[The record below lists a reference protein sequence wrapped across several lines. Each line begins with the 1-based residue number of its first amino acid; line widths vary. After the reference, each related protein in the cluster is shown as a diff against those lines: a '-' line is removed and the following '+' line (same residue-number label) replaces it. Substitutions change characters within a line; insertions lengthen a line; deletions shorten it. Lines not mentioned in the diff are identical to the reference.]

1 MRTFLKKFKNSI
13 WGKILKVLF
22 NILKWALEITII
34 TIALIILTQRLTNS
48 EKSFL
53 GFRIFDV
60 ASGSMEPDYA
70 VGDIL
75 IVREKEPSKI
85 VLGENI
91 VYLGTKSDYK
101 GRIIT
106 HRVIEIERDEKG
118 DYLFHTKG
126 IANTVEDPVVH
137 EDQVYGVVIQNN
149 IVLAKLCKILTN
161 RYGLYFFVIIP
172 IILYAFVEFVKI
184 QGKKIEEER
193 AEEAREREAEKKKEE
208 EREKVIKEKE
218 KRQEDE
224 EKQNDEVNSKIE
236 KDREM
241 LEQNKEKL
249 KKLKQEKEELDKVN
263 KKSAK
268 SAKAEEKL
276 ADE

>member
-22 NILKWALEITII
+22 NILKWSLEIIII
-34 TIALIILTQRLTNS
+34 TIAIIILTQRLTNS
-48 EKSFL
+48 EKSFF

-75 IVREKEPSKI
+75 IVREKDPSKI
-85 VLGENI
+85 TVGENI

-106 HRVIEIERDEKG
+106 HRVIKIERDEKG

-126 IANTVEDPVVH
+126 IANTVEDPIVH
-137 EDQVYGVVIQNN
+137 EDQLYGIVVQNN

-172 IILYAFVEFVKI
+172 IILYAFIEFVKI

-193 AEEAREREAEKKKEE
+193 EEEAREREERKKEEE
-208 EREKVIKEKE
+208 EREKVIKQKEERQEIKE
-218 KRQEDE
+218 KQKNEI
-224 EKQNDEVNSKIE
+224 NSKIE
-236 KDREM
+236 KDKEM

-249 KKLKQEKEELDKVN
+249 KKLKQGKEELDKVN
-263 KKSAK
+263 KKSNQDTNTNDK
-268 SAKAEEKL
+268 SAE
-276 ADE
+276 